1 MNEIVTIPQ
10 AAHAQAISHAPA
22 LGFREI
28 QQLATS
34 IAASGLFGIK
44 TPDQALAL
52 MMIAQAEG
60 RHPALAARDYDV
72 ISGRPA
78 KKAEAMQRD
87 FLTAG
92 GRIEWHALADDLAD
106 ATFSHPQG
114 GSVRITWDMARAKKA
129 ALLGKDMYAK
139 FPRQMLR
146 ARTISEGV
154 RTVWP
159 LATSGLYVA
168 EEVAEMPPKPE
179 PKREPPHRGPTLDA
193 EAEAEPAPSVES
205 APVTRNDKQWQ
216 AWLHRLRQA
225 TETAAKRA
233 AVVEIGGR
241 QSVLDA
247 IATAPT
253 WVRDEING
261 LLADAFAKHPEVD
274 VVEELEAEAADDGWP
289 GPKP

>member
-1 MNEIVTIPQ
+1 MNEITIPQ

-44 TPDQALAL
+44 TADQAMAL

-179 PKREPPHRGPTLDA
+179 PKREPAHRGPTLDA
-193 EAEAEPAPSVES
+193 EAEPAPAPSVES
-205 APVTRNDKQWQ
+205 ASDKKWH

-225 TETAAKRA
+225 TEGAIDRA

-241 QSVLDA
+241 QSVADA
-247 IATAPT
+247 LASAPD
-253 WVRDEING
+253 WVKDDIRAM
-261 LLADAFAKHPEVD
+261 LADGFAKHPEV
-274 VVEELEAEAADDGWP
+274 EASAEPAEADDTWP